1 MATRTRGGLC
11 PYGDDAP
18 SCVEPYALHTIAV
31 SEVPAVLLL
40 LLLLLLVQ
48 LYTTSTNTTIHT
60 IAVSEGLG
68 GLGGLG
74 GLCSYRVW
82 EERVVPRPT
91 NEGRVS
97 KV

>member
-1 MATRTRGGLC
+1 MILHT
-11 PYGDDAP
+11 
-18 SCVEPYALHTIAV
+18 SLHTIAV

-40 LLLLLLVQ
+40 VLDLVPVQ

-60 IAVSEGLG
+60 IAVSE

>member
-40 LLLLLLVQ
+40 LLDLVPVQ

-68 GLGGLG
+68 GLGGL
-74 GLCSYRVW
+74 CSYRVW
-82 EERVVPRPT
+82 EERVVPRAT